1 MMGLCV
7 GIAVD
12 IVSEAHP
19 PQPQFRPMPRSDQ
32 PRTTPPAAPTN
43 RRGGRRPTTR
53 PEASNI
59 GLVRLQRQT
68 VASMTLDAIRDGIL
82 HGQYTEGEPLR
93 QDALADEL
101 GVSRIPIREAL
112 RQLETEGLVTFNPH
126 RGAIVS
132 SLSLEEI
139 EEVFDLRASIESDL
153 LRRAIPHLTTHQ
165 LDQADEVLDR
175 YSVALRTG
183 DVAKWGVLNWQ
194 FHASLYA
201 PAARPVTM
209 NIVQRLHQQSDRYLR
224 MQLAL
229 THGETRATE
238 EHRAIAAAAR
248 AHDTKRACQL
258 VRDHIAGA
266 GRSLLAFLRERRDE
280 DMNGRA
286 STRAR
291 AARGEE

>member
-1 MMGLCV
+1 
-7 GIAVD
+7 
-12 IVSEAHP
+12 
-19 PQPQFRPMPRSDQ
+19 MPRSDQ
-32 PRTTPPAAPTN
+32 PRRPQPARPTSRRVGARSSTRAAAP
-43 RRGGRRPTTR
+43 
-53 PEASNI
+53 NI
-59 GLVRLQRQT
+59 GIVRLQRQT

-82 HGQYTEGEPLR
+82 HGAYAEGEPLR

-132 SLSLEEI
+132 SLSLAEI
-139 EEVFDLRASIESDL
+139 EEVFDLRAFIEPDL
-153 LRRAIPHLTTHQ
+153 MRRAMPRLTSHQ

-175 YSVALRTG
+175 YAVALRTG
-183 DVAKWGVLNWQ
+183 DVAKWGELNWQ

-201 PAARPVTM
+201 PAERPITM
-209 NIVQRLHQQSDRYLR
+209 GIVQRLHQQSDRYLR

-229 THGETRATE
+229 THGETRAND

-266 GRSLLAFLRERRDE
+266 GRSLIAFLRRGRDE
-280 DMNGRA
+280 DATRRA
-286 STRAR
+286 PARSRRAR
-291 AARGEE
+291 GGA

>member
-12 IVSEAHP
+12 IVSESHP
-19 PQPQFRPMPRSDQ
+19 SQPKFRPMPRSDQ
-32 PRTTPPAAPTN
+32 PRALPPATPTS
-43 RRGGRRPTTR
+43 RRGGRRQTTR

-82 HGQYTEGEPLR
+82 HGHYIEGEPLR

-132 SLSLEEI
+132 TLSLEEI
-139 EEVFDLRASIESDL
+139 EEVFDLRTSIESDL
-153 LRRAIPHLTTHQ
+153 MRRAIPHLTTQQ
-165 LDQADEVLDR
+165 LDQADEVLDL
-175 YSVALRTG
+175 YAVALRAG

-209 NIVQRLHQQSDRYLR
+209 RIVQRLHQQSDRYLR

-229 THGETRATE
+229 THGETRANDD
-238 EHRAIAAAAR
+238 HRAIAAAAR

-266 GRSLLAFLRERRDE
+266 GRSLLAFLRERR
-280 DMNGRA
+280 
-286 STRAR
+286 
-291 AARGEE
+291 GEP

>member
-1 MMGLCV
+1 
-7 GIAVD
+7 
-12 IVSEAHP
+12 
-19 PQPQFRPMPRSDQ
+19 MPRSDQ
-32 PRTTPPAAPTN
+32 PRTPLPANPSS
-43 RRGGRRPTTR
+43 RRGGRQSPTRT
-53 PEASNI
+53 ENSNI

-82 HGQYTEGEPLR
+82 HGNYAEGEPLR

-132 SLSLEEI
+132 SLSLDEI
-139 EEVFDLRASIESDL
+139 EEVFDLRATIETDL
-153 LRRAIPHLTTHQ
+153 LRRAMPHLTTHQ
-165 LDQADEVLDR
+165 LDQADDVLDR
-175 YSVALRTG
+175 YAVALRSG
-183 DVAKWGVLNWQ
+183 NVARWGELNWQ

-201 PAARPVTM
+201 PARRPITM
-209 NIVQRLHQQSDRYLR
+209 SIVQRLHQQSDRYLR

-229 THGETRATE
+229 THGETRAND

-266 GRSLLAFLRERRDE
+266 GRSLLAFLRKRRDE
-280 DMNGRA
+280 DTNGRA
-286 STRAR
+286 STGTR
-291 AARGEE
+291 AARGDG